1 MPSHLTIGSH
11 CQIEAPPT
19 KKSRFIADAFPVSD
33 ETEANRCIEQV
44 RAAFA
49 DASHHCFAWRL
60 QEGDRGWRSADDG
73 EPGGTAGQPILARID
88 GADLRGVL
96 VVVTRYFGGTKLGK
110 GGLIRAYGGAASL
123 VLQQADII
131 EVRQTKSMRITIA
144 YTDQGAVQG
153 ALRAV
158 GLEPLETAFGTE
170 VTITLAVPVEDVEP
184 LTAEI
189 RDRTAGRA
197 QVIFTGA

>member
-11 CQIEAPPT
+11 CQIEAAPT
-19 KKSRFIADAFPVSD
+19 KKSRFFADAFPVDD
-33 ETEANRCIEQV
+33 ETQAMACVEQV

-60 QEGDRGWRSADDG
+60 EQGDRGWRASDDG

-110 GGLIRAYGGAASL
+110 GGLIRAYGGAAAL

-131 EVRQTKSMRITIA
+131 EVRQTSSMRITIA

-158 GLEPLETAFGTE
+158 GIEPIDTAFGTE
-170 VTITLAVPVEDVEP
+170 VTITLAVPVEAVEP
-184 LTAEI
+184 LTTDI

-197 QVIFTGA
+197 QVVCTRA

>member
-33 ETEANRCIEQV
+33 ETEANRCVEQI
-44 RAAFA
+44 RATFP

-60 QEGDRGWRSADDG
+60 QEGDRGWRSSDDG

-110 GGLIRAYGGAASL
+110 GGLIRAYGGAAAL
-123 VLQQADII
+123 ALQRAEII
-131 EVRQTKSMRITIA
+131 EVRQTSTMHIDITYA
-144 YTDQGAVQG
+144 DQGAVQG
-153 ALRAV
+153 ALRAL
-158 GLEPLETAFGTE
+158 GLEPSDTDFGAR
-170 VTITLAVPVEDVEP
+170 VTIGVAVPVEDVES
-184 LTAEI
+184 LTAKI

-197 QVIFTGA
+197 QVVCTGA